1 MVPGNFREGGAAAL
15 FGGSDTF
22 GAVPVVAQGSAV
34 PGVSVGAFVAGS
46 LNPSATPSTL
56 VGAAPSTLAGVPA
69 FVSFRVSPLVVKAV
83 AVIVGFPKS

>member
-15 FGGSDTF
+15 FDGSYTF
-22 GAVPVVAQGSAV
+22 GAVPVVPQGSAV
-34 PGVSVGAFVAGS
+34 PGVSVDAFVAGS
-46 LNPSATPSTL
+46 LNPS
-56 VGAAPSTLAGVPA
+56 AAPSTLAGVPA